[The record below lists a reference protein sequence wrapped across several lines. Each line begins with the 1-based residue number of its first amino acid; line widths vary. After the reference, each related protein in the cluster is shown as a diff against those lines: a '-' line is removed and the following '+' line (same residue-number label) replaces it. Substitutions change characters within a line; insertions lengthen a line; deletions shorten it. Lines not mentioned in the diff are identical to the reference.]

1 MQQVVNPTGNM
12 KARITHIIA
21 HYHSNMMAI
30 GIITVLIQALTRP
43 LGVVMIMIMMVI
55 GDTAHLHVQQIK
67 VSQSI
72 EEQHLIKSIFN
83 TTGK

>member
-12 KARITHIIA
+12 KARITLIIA

-43 LGVVMIMIMMVI
+43 LGVVMIMIMMVT
-55 GDTAHLHVQQIK
+55 GATAHLHVQQIK

-72 EEQHLIKSIFN
+72 DEQHLIKSIFN